1 MSRAKPASPGP
12 AVADPAAV
20 AAFLRGLAARVEA
33 DAAFGRQVAAALYES
48 GLLAGGAAQPSARPG
63 DGPAQ
68 RPTGAP
74 SDAAGTTAAEL
85 PDPFAIWRARGEDGL
100 RSALD
105 ALSLPDL
112 QRIVRAH
119 RLDPARISASWTAPG
134 RLVELVVSQVRAH
147 LDHGKAF
154 AHV

>member
-12 AVADPAAV
+12 AVADPASV

-33 DAAFGRQVAAALYES
+33 DPAVAKLVAAALYES

-68 RPTGAP
+68 RPAGVLRGAVVP
-74 SDAAGTTAAEL
+74 TATEL
-85 PDPFAIWRARGEDGL
+85 PDPFAIWRAQGEDGL

-119 RLDPARISASWTAPG
+119 RLDPARISARWTAPG